1 MQKTRV
7 RVSALIMALGV
18 ALAFV
23 LMGTNVKA
31 ADSYNFELTIDP
43 EANINVSG
51 AKTEVENCGLE
62 YDVYKVADA
71 EYQGPSGYDTY
82 KYVNWKADFQPLQ
95 AEFEAIANNRDTVP
109 SDWREF
115 YKKMAELVATGTGK
129 VTIQPTTYKYDPN
142 NKKINLDE
150 KGLYLIITHGN
161 KDSMPDAS
169 YFDASAGYS
178 GVAYSNHLRF
188 TFEPTMIVAPTKYDD
203 KDQMEGIIYT
213 EGDGEWKDSA
223 EIHLK
228 SDRAPLF
235 GDLIINKRV
244 FNFTDEETTFAYSVV
259 SAADDAD
266 DNTSHAYLNY
276 AAITL
281 RNNEQGIVD
290 WNSNNAST
298 KRNPNVAVNETPADG
313 NVVVRHLPAGL
324 KVNVHEIYDHKDSDD
339 DKKCTGRY
347 KLVLGQADSRYGDT
361 NEYPRSVDEDFNGNE
376 YATAVIKSD
385 IQIFRDKDLKT
396 AEVYFA
402 NEYNGNNVPGHGVH
416 NEGLYEKG
424 SFNSDGNNNHQ
435 TPNKSEK

>member
-115 YKKMAELVATGTGK
+115 YKKMAELVATGK
-129 VTIQPTTYKYDPN
+129 VTTQPTNYKFDPN

-150 KGLYLIITHGN
+150 KGLYLIITRGYVP
-161 KDSMPDAS
+161 SGESQYDANN
-169 YFDASAGYS
+169 GYA
-178 GVAYSNHLRF
+178 GVAYSDMLRF

-203 KDQMEGIIYT
+203 KGQMEGIIYT

-228 SDRAPLF
+228 SDRTPLY
-235 GDLIINKRV
+235 GDLIINKKV
-244 FNFTDEETTFAYSVV
+244 FNYTDEETSFVYQIDG
-259 SAADDAD
+259 ADYQ
-266 DNTSHAYLNY
+266 NF

-281 RNNEQGIVD
+281 GVGEEH
-290 WNSNNAST
+290 
-298 KRNPNVAVNETPADG
+298 RNPNLNVTKDAEG
-313 NVVVRHLPAGL
+313 NVTVHHIPVGL
-324 KVNVHEIYDHKDSDD
+324 KVTVREVYSG
-339 DKKCTGRY
+339 GRY
-347 KLVLGQADSRYGDT
+347 EPIYGDKDGRT
-361 NEYPRSVDEDFNGNE
+361 YHETES
-376 YATAVIKSD
+376 AVIVSP
-385 IQIFRDKDLKT
+385 IQIERDK
-396 AEVYFA
+396 AEVAQVYFA
-402 NEYNGNNVPGHGVH
+402 NEYDGHNPPGHSIH
-416 NEGLYEKG
+416 NEGLYENDT
-424 SFNSDGNNNHQ
+424 FNGDGNNNHQ
-435 TPNKSEK
+435 IPNKYNKEQW